1 MSEQLLSDSRRSHE
15 CFLNISEIQL
25 RLLQAVLLDGH
36 VLVYRVDKQK
46 LHLVR
51 RIFLGGPVPSALA
64 ADSLPETG

>member
-51 RIFLGGPVPSALA
+51 RIFLGEKPAAIRSCSISA
-64 ADSLPETG
+64 GC

>member
-1 MSEQLLSDSRRSHE
+1 MARRTH
-15 CFLNISEIQL
+15 FLNISEIQL

-51 RIFLGGPVPSALA
+51 RIFLGEESGCHQVLFHQR
-64 ADSLPETG
+64 